1 MGLVVHCAAEVD
13 LPCAILRH
21 VAGLHQHHAT
31 GVVGGVF
38 GGGGLDNH
46 EVIELGGG
54 QEVKRESA
62 GVRLRTGDGGTVNPN
77 LIVALRETAHH
88 DELVID
94 ERDTRH
100 AANDLGGIAVLC
112 ALNLLAADPRLDA
125 EGGLGGLEDTHLG
138 VLTAFG
144 DDGDFLQHLGIGSE
158 QDFEGVL
165 LRFWGEAG
173 GLVTH
178 IGDDEGV
185 GRLDGEREESVEV
198 GGGAGGSAGDEDGS
212 TDERFAGVGV
222 EDKTDERLRCER
234 TGNKKEKG

>member
-1 MGLVVHCAAEVD
+1 MGLVVHRTAEVD

-38 GGGGLDNH
+38 RGGRLDNH

-77 LIVALRETAHH
+77 LIVALGQPSHH
-88 DELVID
+88 NELVVD

-112 ALNLLAADPRLDA
+112 ALNLLAADTRLDA
-125 EGGLGGLEDTHLG
+125 EGGLGGPED
-138 VLTAFG
+138 
-144 DDGDFLQHLGIGSE
+144 
-158 QDFEGVL
+158 
-165 LRFWGEAG
+165 
-173 GLVTH
+173 TH

-198 GGGAGGSAGDEDGS
+198 GGGAGGGAGDEDGG

-222 EDKTDERLRCER
+222 EDKTDERLCCER
-234 TGNKKEKG
+234 MGNKKEKG

>member
-1 MGLVVHCAAEVD
+1 MV
-13 LPCAILRH
+13 
-21 VAGLHQHHAT
+21 
-31 GVVGGVF
+31 
-38 GGGGLDNH
+38 
-46 EVIELGGG
+46 
-54 QEVKRESA
+54 
-62 GVRLRTGDGGTVNPN
+62 
-77 LIVALRETAHH
+77 VALRETAHH
-88 DELVID
+88 DELVVD

-100 AANDLGGIAVLC
+100 TANDLGGIFVLR
-112 ALNLLAADPRLDA
+112 ALYLLAADARLHA
-125 EGGLGGLEDTHLG
+125 QGVLGGPEDTHLG

-165 LRFWGEAG
+165 LLFWGEAG

-222 EDKTDERLRCER
+222 ENKTGERLRCER
-234 TGNKKEKG
+234 MGNKKEKG

>member
-1 MGLVVHCAAEVD
+1 MGLVVHRAAEVD

-38 GGGGLDNH
+38 GCGGLDNH

-62 GVRLRTGDGGTVNPN
+62 GVRLRTGDGGTVDPH
-77 LIVALRETAHH
+77 LVVALRETAHH
-88 DELVID
+88 DELVVD

-100 AANDLGGIAVLC
+100 TAYDLGGVFVLR
-112 ALNLLAADPRLDA
+112 ALYLLAADARLHA
-125 EGGLGGLEDTHLG
+125 EGGLGGPEDTHLG

-185 GRLDGEREESVEV
+185 GRLDGESE
-198 GGGAGGSAGDEDGS
+198 
-212 TDERFAGVGV
+212 
-222 EDKTDERLRCER
+222 
-234 TGNKKEKG
+234 